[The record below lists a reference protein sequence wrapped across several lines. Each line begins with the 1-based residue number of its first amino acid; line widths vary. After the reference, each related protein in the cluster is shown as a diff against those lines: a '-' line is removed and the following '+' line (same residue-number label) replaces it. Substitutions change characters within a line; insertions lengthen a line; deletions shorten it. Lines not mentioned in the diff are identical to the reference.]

1 MNLIIFSIGL
11 ISFGGLVVLG
21 VALWIY
27 FEMRKKETAN
37 GHKKQSPSRNNDAG

>member
-27 FEMRKKETAN
+27 FEMRKKETAK
-37 GHKKQSPSRNNDAG
+37 GHEQQSSPNDNAT